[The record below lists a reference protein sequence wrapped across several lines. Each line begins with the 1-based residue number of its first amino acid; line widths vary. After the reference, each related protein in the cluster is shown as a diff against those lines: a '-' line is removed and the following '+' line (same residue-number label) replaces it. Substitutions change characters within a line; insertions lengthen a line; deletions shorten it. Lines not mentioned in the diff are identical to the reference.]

1 MRSAKE
7 IKLNSLILL
16 LKDGGL
22 FLSNIFNTC
31 KFSNRI
37 SFCLVSFL
45 DHNLIVD
52 KHAEN
57 SLVCLYSEAL
67 VRQLI
72 NCNCYSRCVS
82 RMKHRNRST
91 EFCLKVAKFIA
102 YTEGTVLWNG
112 RGRSGFTPY
121 FCLFQERGTILT
133 LQS

>member
-1 MRSAKE
+1 MVDSSYR
-7 IKLNSLILL
+7 IYLTPVNSQI
-16 LKDGGL
+16 G
-22 FLSNIFNTC
+22 FL
-31 KFSNRI
+31 
-37 SFCLVSFL
+37 FCLVSFL